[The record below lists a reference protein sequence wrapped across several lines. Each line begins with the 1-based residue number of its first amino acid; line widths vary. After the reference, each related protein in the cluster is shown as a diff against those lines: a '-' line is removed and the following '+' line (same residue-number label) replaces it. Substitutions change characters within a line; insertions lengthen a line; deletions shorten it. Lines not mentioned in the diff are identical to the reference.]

1 MSILEYVIQWNI
13 REQWEWTNYNPHDD
27 IDSLHKQ
34 VEWKKPDK
42 MPVHCDSIIQFK
54 KEARQIFT
62 VRDWDSVYIW
72 CRGWRWAG
80 TRRRGRP
87 LGCRPDLYPNLGY
100 VTFMGVCSPRKFS
113 AVGAFHFSIEE
124 KSIANNMAVG
134 PVELP
139 CVLYW
144 RTHQCGSSFEKWA
157 QVVILIRCSGKSL
170 GIGFI
175 GLSPT
180 WGNVITAS
188 LRDVKWSS

>member
-1 MSILEYVIQWNI
+1 MRMNKLQPTRWYRFIAQTGWMKEAWQDASTL
-13 REQWEWTNYNPHDD
+13 R
-27 IDSLHKQ
+27 
-34 VEWKKPDK
+34 
-42 MPVHCDSIIQFK
+42 DSIIQFK

-80 TRRRGRP
+80 TRRRRRP
-87 LGCRPDLYPNLGY
+87 LECWSHSVSESGLCYLHG
-100 VTFMGVCSPRKFS
+100 GVFTLKIQCGGRFS
-113 AVGAFHFSIEE
+113 LLSIEE

-144 RTHQCGSSFEKWA
+144 RTHQCGSSFEKWT

-175 GLSPT
+175 GLSST
-180 WGNVITAS
+180 WGNVIITS